1 MCPKPTKIPVRAT
14 PNIDN
19 VLLENYSRPRLRI
32 MVTKNNPKKLLR
44 LKLHIFFAATTKILT
59 KI

>member
-32 MVTKNNPKKLLR
+32 MVTKNDPEKIAKV
-44 LKLHIFFAATTKILT
+44 KITHFFAATAKKLT